1 MPTQINSNYSA
12 NFQKFVDFANKAYD
26 TKGVKG
32 ADTVVRFEGA
42 PAGDYKGT
50 FASFLRTSEMK
61 TANDRVRD
69 LFLKTV
75 ADMFG
80 GEKFIP
86 DLVRDNMKLEDFG
99 KGKPLTARRIKLVAT
114 AVNMLGG
121 GKFMDSAS
129 VGKATSMGYVA
140 SELPKLARTAHLY
153 QQATG
158 CTDAEAEAAALD
170 PNSKARRL
178 FDCGGRFTLNAENF
192 KKGLALMDKFA
203 GWFDNLHDD
212 YEAGKFDTPTKHATA
227 NPLFPR

>member
-1 MPTQINSNYSA
+1 MPAQINSNYSA

-86 DLVRDNMKLEDFG
+86 DLEARGDG
-99 KGKPLTARRIKLVAT
+99 GQHARRRQVHGLCKRRQGDVDGLRGLRA
-114 AVNMLGG
+114 A
-121 GKFMDSAS
+121 
-129 VGKATSMGYVA
+129 
-140 SELPKLARTAHLY
+140 EARTHRPPLPAGDWLH
-153 QQATG
+153 
-158 CTDAEAEAAALD
+158 
-170 PNSKARRL
+170 R
-178 FDCGGRFTLNAENF
+178 CGG
-192 KKGLALMDKFA
+192 
-203 GWFDNLHDD
+203 
-212 YEAGKFDTPTKHATA
+212 
-227 NPLFPR
+227 

>member
-12 NFQKFVDFANKAYD
+12 NFQKFVEFANKAYD

-114 AVNMLGG
+114 
-121 GKFMDSAS
+121 SC
-129 VGKATSMGYVA
+129 AT
-140 SELPKLARTAHLY
+140 T
-153 QQATG
+153 
-158 CTDAEAEAAALD
+158 
-170 PNSKARRL
+170 
-178 FDCGGRFTLNAENF
+178 
-192 KKGLALMDKFA
+192 
-203 GWFDNLHDD
+203 
-212 YEAGKFDTPTKHATA
+212 
-227 NPLFPR
+227 